1 MKTELAKLR
10 EAQPGER
17 FTEFHRRM
25 RRDSPSWM
33 RPLYVG
39 AALVSFVV
47 GVVLA
52 FIPGPA
58 ILFFALAAALM
69 ATQSRWLAAELDRA
83 EVKTREWLDSH
94 RRPKERPG
102 H

>member
-1 MKTELAKLR
+1 MKTELAKFR

-17 FTEFHRRM
+17 FAQFHRRM
-25 RRDSPSWM
+25 RSESPSWM
-33 RPLYVG
+33 RPLYIGLAV
-39 AALVSFVV
+39 VSFVI

-58 ILFFALAAALM
+58 ILFFALAAALL
-69 ATQSRWLAAELDRA
+69 ATQSIWLAERLDRA
-83 EVKTREWLDSH
+83 EVKGREWLDSH